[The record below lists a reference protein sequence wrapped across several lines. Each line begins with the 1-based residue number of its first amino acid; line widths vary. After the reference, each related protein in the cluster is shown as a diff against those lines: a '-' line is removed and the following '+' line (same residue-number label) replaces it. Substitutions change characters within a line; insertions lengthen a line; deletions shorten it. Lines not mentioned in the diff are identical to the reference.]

1 MSSLN
6 LSSRKTRISAHFLDA
21 APAEDEVV
29 TVEGWLTYYDEEKKS
44 WIPLERA
51 RVSIYVDG
59 REIGKAETNE
69 FGMFS
74 FSFPA
79 PYKGRHK
86 LEVRFKGKAGY
97 ESSSKSLD
105 FQVMEK
111 EQKLKLGRLARD
123 VFLLII
129 ALIFLLFVAM
139 FVTKMFR

>member
-1 MSSLN
+1 MSSSS

-21 APAEDEVV
+21 APAEDDIV

-44 WIPLERA
+44 WIPLEKA
-51 RVSIYVDG
+51 QVTIYVDG
-59 REIGKAETNE
+59 RELGKAETNE

-74 FSFPA
+74 FAFPA
-79 PYKGRHK
+79 PYKGKHK

-105 FQVMEK
+105 FQVMER

>member
-1 MSSLN
+1 

-21 APAEDEVV
+21 APAEDEIV

-51 RVSIYVDG
+51 QVTIYVDG
-59 REIGKAETNE
+59 REVGKAETNE
-69 FGMFS
+69 YGMFT
-74 FSFPA
+74 FAFPA

-105 FQVMEK
+105 FQVMER

-123 VFLLII
+123 VLLLII
-129 ALIFLLFVAM
+129 ALVFLLFVAIFITNM
-139 FVTKMFR
+139 LR

>member
-1 MSSLN
+1 MSSSN

-21 APAEDEVV
+21 APAEDEIV

-51 RVSIYVDG
+51 QVTIYVDG
-59 REIGKAETNE
+59 REVGKAETNE
-69 FGMFS
+69 YGMFT
-74 FSFPA
+74 FAFPA

-105 FQVMEK
+105 FQVMER

-123 VFLLII
+123 VLLLII
-129 ALIFLLFVAM
+129 ALVFLLFVAIFITNM
-139 FVTKMFR
+139 LR